1 MRLTKIIDT
10 EIQVMDIS
18 YRSIVV
24 EELLQKQANTIV
36 YSFHRSC
43 GHEQHNEIKTITI
56 QDIPLISRGQF

>member
-1 MRLTKIIDT
+1 
-10 EIQVMDIS
+10 MDIS

-24 EELLQKQANTIV
+24 EELLQKQAHTII
-36 YSFHRSC
+36 YSFHHFF